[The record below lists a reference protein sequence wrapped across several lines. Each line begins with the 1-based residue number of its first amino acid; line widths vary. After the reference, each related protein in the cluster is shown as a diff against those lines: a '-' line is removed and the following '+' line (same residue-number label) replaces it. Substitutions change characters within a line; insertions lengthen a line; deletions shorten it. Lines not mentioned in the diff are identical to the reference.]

1 MALAGIISAF
11 AQQAQSGDTPGEETE
26 SSSSETGSENG
37 DIIEAHLDWESIKQ
51 QAIEGFQAFQE
62 NFISWGSLWQVL
74 AVLGAILLGY
84 VLSRFPA
91 GRLRKAAEEREHKDI
106 IYRLINSVA
115 RILWPAFTVVFLW
128 IGTAVF
134 EALEMRNEGLRVAAS
149 LLNAWIVV
157 RFVTSNMKPGFWQGF
172 IAILAW
178 TIAALYILR
187 LLDPVVDALNAA
199 AFSVGGVQITA
210 MRVIT
215 SIFIAIVALWLGRV
229 AGDAAQSQLKSTKT
243 LNPSMAGLLGQ
254 VLKVGFMAAAIL
266 IALSTLGVNLT
277 ALTVFGG
284 ALGVGIGFG
293 LQSIFSNFISGIIIL
308 FERSVKVGDFIELQS
323 GVTGLVKE
331 INIRS
336 TLITTND
343 NVDILVPNE
352 EFIKAQVI
360 NWTLRDARRRMRIE
374 FGVAYGTDKELVKK
388 AALEAGEA
396 VEWTFSGIPGRE
408 PQVWLT
414 GFGDSS
420 LDFELVVWLTEEAV
434 KKPAR
439 VKADY
444 YWELH
449 TALYKYEIE
458 IPFPQRDINFRNTG
472 EFVMLK
478 DGARVSDAKPE
489 AGPAA
494 SEEKSSAK
502 SEPTGGSTEL
512 SQGDDGDGDGG
523 D

>member
-1 MALAGIISAF
+1 MAVTGLLIQF
-11 AQQAQSGDTPGEETE
+11 AQQSVDPEAPA
-26 SSSSETGSENG
+26 TGSTPADE
-37 DIIEAHLDWESIKQ
+37 DDLVESHLDWASLKQ
-51 QAIEGFQAFQE
+51 QAIDGFESFQQ
-62 NFISWGSLWQVL
+62 NFISWGSLWQAC
-74 AVLGAILLGY
+74 AVVGAILLAY
-84 VLSRFPA
+84 VLSRYPA
-91 GRLRKAAEEREHKDI
+91 GRLRKTAEAREHKDI
-106 IYRLINSVA
+106 IQRLTHSLSSIV
-115 RILWPAFTVVFLW
+115 WPAFTVVFLW
-128 IGTAVF
+128 IATAVF
-134 EALEMRNEGLRVAAS
+134 DAIGLPNAGLRVAAS

-157 RFVTSNMKPGFWQGF
+157 RFVTSNMKPGFWQTF
-172 IAILAW
+172 IAVLAW

-187 LLDPVVDALNAA
+187 LLDPVTGALNAA
-199 AFSVGGVQITA
+199 AFSVGGVKVTA
-210 MRVIT
+210 LRVIT
-215 SIFIAIVALWLGRV
+215 SIFIAIVALWIGRL
-229 AGDAAQSQLKSTKT
+229 AGDAAQSQLASTKQ

-254 VLKVGFMAAAIL
+254 VLKIGFMAAAIL
-266 IALSTLGVNLT
+266 IALSTLGINLT

-293 LQSIFSNFISGIIIL
+293 LQAIFSNFISGIIIL
-308 FERSVKVGDFIELQS
+308 FERSIKVGDFIELQS

-331 INIRS
+331 INVRS
-336 TLITTND
+336 TLVTTND

-388 AALEAGEA
+388 AALEAADA
-396 VEWTFSGIPGRE
+396 VPWTFSGIPGRE

-434 KKPAR
+434 KKPSR

-458 IPFPQRDINFRNTG
+458 IPFPQRDINFRNVG
-472 EFVMLK
+472 EFTMLK
-478 DGARVSDAKPE
+478 DGAKVSDTKPKPVP
-489 AGPAA
+489 AGPETSPQPAP
-494 SEEKSSAK
+494 
-502 SEPTGGSTEL
+502 SEPTGGSAEL
-512 SQGDDGDGDGG
+512 PDGSDGDGDAG